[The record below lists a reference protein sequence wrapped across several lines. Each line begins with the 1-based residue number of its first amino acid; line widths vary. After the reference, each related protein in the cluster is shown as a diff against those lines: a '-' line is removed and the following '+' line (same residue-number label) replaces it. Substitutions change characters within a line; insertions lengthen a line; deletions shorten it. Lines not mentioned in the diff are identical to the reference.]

1 MKSDSISAS
10 SAPSSRNMATRNR
23 TRPLE
28 TVYAFRPVHLPPG
41 KEANKTFRRP
51 PGANARRRGSFW
63 ASPSPSSRIACS
75 SEAMT
80 SSISIRS
87 WTSLSRKISATA
99 GRIAVRDVTPP
110 KRLASSRPRRP
121 GACGAEAG
129 VDSCARSVTNHGALP
144 RVLVVSLAPAADG
157 AKYASALGVVTSM
170 SQARPLNVGLIGLGT
185 VGSQI
190 AERMLTWGPQLSRR
204 AGVELCLQKVLV
216 RDVTKRRT
224 IDISPDLL
232 TADPDAI
239 LDDPKVEVVMEVA
252 GGDEP
257 MRSYIERAIQAG
269 KHVITPNKVVMAKH
283 GPQLLGP
290 AAEKNV
296 DVYFEAAVG
305 GGIPLISTFR
315 TDLQANRIESVSAVI
330 NGTTNYVLG
339 RMASQGM
346 TMADALR
353 EAQDAGYAEADP
365 TDDIGGYDATYKLA
379 ILASIAYEIKVRPNE
394 IYREGIEGVEPVDF
408 RYARELG
415 FAIKLIAHTQ
425 RHPGRIEA
433 RVHPA
438 MVSLDHPLARV
449 EGAENAVFVEGDLVG
464 KVLLMGQGAGGRPT
478 ASAVVGDLID
488 LARSIRRGVQS
499 RPSFSFDDRIGV
511 VPIGE
516 VKTRAY
522 YRIRVDDRPG
532 VLAAIGQ
539 VFAEEGVSISSF
551 IQKAAWSH
559 DMTAELVVTTHP
571 SLDASLQKARERM
584 ERLEPVHAVSSF
596 LRVF

>member
-1 MKSDSISAS
+1 MNS
-10 SAPSSRNMATRNR
+10 
-23 TRPLE
+23 
-28 TVYAFRPVHLPPG
+28 
-41 KEANKTFRRP
+41 
-51 PGANARRRGSFW
+51 
-63 ASPSPSSRIACS
+63 
-75 SEAMT
+75 
-80 SSISIRS
+80 
-87 WTSLSRKISATA
+87 
-99 GRIAVRDVTPP
+99 
-110 KRLASSRPRRP
+110 
-121 GACGAEAG
+121 
-129 VDSCARSVTNHGALP
+129 
-144 RVLVVSLAPAADG
+144 
-157 AKYASALGVVTSM
+157 
-170 SQARPLNVGLIGLGT
+170 RPLNVGLIGLGT
-185 VGSQI
+185 VGSQV
-190 AERMLTWGPQLSRR
+190 AERMLSWGPQLSRR
-204 AGVELCLQKVLV
+204 AGVELCLKRVLV
-216 RDVTKRRT
+216 RDVAKRRS
-224 IDISPDLL
+224 IEISPDLL
-232 TADPDAI
+232 TSDPSDI
-239 LDDPKVEVVMEVA
+239 LDDPSVEVLLEAA

-269 KHVITPNKVVMAKH
+269 KHIITANKVVMAKH
-283 GPQLLGP
+283 GPELLDQ

-315 TDLQANRIESVSAVI
+315 TDLQANRIERVSAVI

-339 RMASQGM
+339 RMASAGIAM
-346 TMADALR
+346 PDAVR

-379 ILASIAYEIKVRPNE
+379 ILASIAYEIKVRPE
-394 IYREGIEGVEPVDF
+394 GIYREGIDGIEPVDF

-415 FAIKLIAHTQ
+415 YAIKLIAHTQ
-425 RHPGRIEA
+425 RHPGRVEA

-438 MVSLDHPLARV
+438 MIPLDHPLARV

-464 KVLLMGQGAGGRPT
+464 QVLLVGQGAGGRPT

-511 VPIGE
+511 IPIGE

-522 YRIRVDDRPG
+522 YRIRVEDRAG

-551 IQKAAWSH
+551 IQKNAFSH
-559 DMTAELVVTTHP
+559 DQTAELVVTTHP
-571 SLDASLQKARERM
+571 SLDASLQQARERM
-584 ERLEPVHAVSSF
+584 AQLEPVREVSSF